1 MRRIFASPVF
11 FGTAC
16 IESCTRGSP
25 RWTVTTPER
34 DGHGVL
40 HYRLTV
46 ARVRCGTQQVNDHL
60 HATCWRRLAPDS
72 CMWRESDLPLCEQG
86 FEFLA
91 RRWVTQ
97 NTSVFSWRFTIAKHR
112 TLLERIPA
120 VQDVHSEWALLFH
133 CAGRSGQLIAQSGAP
148 FRVLGQLGRLARHD
162 SHTIS

>member
-60 HATCWRRLAPDS
+60 HATCWRGWHRTVACGGNQTYLCANRDS
-72 CMWRESDLPLCEQG
+72 SSWHAVGSPRIRPCSAGGSQLRSIARCWRESPQCRMSILNGPCC
-86 FEFLA
+86 
-91 RRWVTQ
+91 
-97 NTSVFSWRFTIAKHR
+97 FTVRAFGPI
-112 TLLERIPA
+112 
-120 VQDVHSEWALLFH
+120 DCSEWFALPRV
-133 CAGRSGQLIAQSGAP
+133 GPVGPTRSP
-148 FRVLGQLGRLARHD
+148 
-162 SHTIS
+162 